1 MRKGGGKSLLP
12 ITLPWRPPA
21 THRVSTPLKD
31 DGFAEN
37 VRKYRRV
44 SQLLTCETHPRP
56 TDLPTDR
63 PAEAR
68 LSISKQSKPS
78 YRLISTGFPL

>member
-31 DGFAEN
+31 DGFAKN

-44 SQLLTCETHPRP
+44 SQPFLTLMIKCAV
-56 TDLPTDR
+56 D
-63 PAEAR
+63 
-68 LSISKQSKPS
+68 S
-78 YRLISTGFPL
+78 